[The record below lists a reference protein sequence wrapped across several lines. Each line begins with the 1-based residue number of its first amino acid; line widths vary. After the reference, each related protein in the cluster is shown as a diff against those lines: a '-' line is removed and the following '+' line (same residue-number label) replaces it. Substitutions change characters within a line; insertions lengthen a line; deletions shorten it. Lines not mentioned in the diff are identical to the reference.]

1 MLSITS
7 TLLLLLLADFVTM
20 FMSTD
25 NVRFSMKPDIFDMRT
40 LFGTALVIGVMMT
53 VESTI
58 FALPAFSFFGLV
70 GNPEKI
76 YTFGFAYFNFV
87 GLFSILSVRERGY
100 FWKSKP
106 SNLLI
111 IAILAEFVLVIIIS
125 IMGVLELAPINYI
138 LVLSLLAYTSLTTLL
153 INDPIKVYMIRK
165 FKMAS

>member
-1 MLSITS
+1 
-7 TLLLLLLADFVTM
+7 
-20 FMSTD
+20 
-25 NVRFSMKPDIFDMRT
+25 
-40 LFGTALVIGVMMT
+40 MT

-106 SNLLI
+106 SSLLI
-111 IAILAEFVLVIIIS
+111 TAIFAEFVLVIIIS
-125 IMGVLELAPINYI
+125 IIGVLELAPINYI
-138 LVLSLLAYTSLTTLL
+138 LVLSLLAYTSLTTLV